1 LVIGFQAVFSSERE
15 KPAPVR
21 VSSSQSLTTAIMGK
35 SRDAITKTK
44 DRPVKAT
51 PITKTGLDEIDSMFA
66 QKKRSQKELQ
76 QQISQEDE
84 LARQQRKRRKQE
96 KLDEEADEIA
106 LRGSGAIGSS
116 REGALGAGSK
126 KGDAT
131 APAALHQKA
140 QKLSSLTYTRSD
152 VERLND
158 SADKERRDKW
168 ASDGLGGVFNG
179 EGFTGRKDDGGHRV
193 FKAHLMNKKGFGES
207 PDCPFDCDCCYI

>member
-1 LVIGFQAVFSSERE
+1 
-15 KPAPVR
+15 
-21 VSSSQSLTTAIMGK
+21 MGK

-44 DRPVKAT
+44 DRPEKAT
-51 PITKTGLDEIDSMFA
+51 AITKTGLDEIDSMFA

-76 QQISQEDE
+76 QQTSQEDE

-126 KGDAT
+126 KGDAA

-179 EGFTGRKDDGGHRV
+179 EGYTGRKDDGGHRV

-207 PDCPFDCDCCYI
+207 PDCPFDCDCCFI